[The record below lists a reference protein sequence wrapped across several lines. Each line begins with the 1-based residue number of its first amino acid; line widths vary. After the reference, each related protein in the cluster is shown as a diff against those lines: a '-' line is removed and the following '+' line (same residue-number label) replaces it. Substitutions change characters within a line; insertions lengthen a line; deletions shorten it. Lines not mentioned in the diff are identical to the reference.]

1 MRLLIISMLYVLCGS
16 GLTAARNEIFFRKL
30 GNPKEAYG
38 DEVHQILIDRDGYAW
53 IITTDRLL
61 RFDGKNMKQYGGLK
75 VERLAIDSCGVMY
88 ASGPNCLLRHDRMND
103 MFDSVPQWS
112 AALND
117 NNGHLWLFDTRGG
130 NCLVDGARVKVP
142 AEPAAAL
149 LTRDGRFSYIL
160 DKKGRLWQAQ
170 RGKEPGKIDSIPM
183 SVANGASL
191 FQDREG
197 NILFWDS
204 FSPGIHRLAAN
215 GHETLMPGIT
225 VRSLDQD
232 TDGCFHIASNDNGLL
247 RAS

>member
-53 IITTDRLL
+53 IITIDRLL

-117 NNGHLWLFDTRGG
+117 NNGHPGWQL
-130 NCLVDGARVKVP
+130 P
-142 AEPAAAL
+142 
-149 LTRDGRFSYIL
+149 GRRSQ
-160 DKKGRLWQAQ
+160 GQ
-170 RGKEPGKIDSIPM
+170 
-183 SVANGASL
+183 
-191 FQDREG
+191 
-197 NILFWDS
+197 
-204 FSPGIHRLAAN
+204 SPG
-215 GHETLMPGIT
+215 
-225 VRSLDQD
+225 
-232 TDGCFHIASNDNGLL
+232 
-247 RAS
+247 RASSRVAHPRRQILIHT

>member
-130 NCLVDGARVKVP
+130 NCLVDGADRK
-142 AEPAAAL
+142 
-149 LTRDGRFSYIL
+149 
-160 DKKGRLWQAQ
+160 
-170 RGKEPGKIDSIPM
+170 
-183 SVANGASL
+183 SV
-191 FQDREG
+191 
-197 NILFWDS
+197 
-204 FSPGIHRLAAN
+204 
-215 GHETLMPGIT
+215 
-225 VRSLDQD
+225 V
-232 TDGCFHIASNDNGLL
+232 
-247 RAS
+247 